1 MAFRVGGKQENV
13 TVGDTRFGGRRLGH
27 GEKRLEAL
35 PEQTGK
41 GRAADHGV
49 LDHRFE
55 VGIRTKN
62 NFFHLVAIDRND
74 GGLLPGNWC
83 GNAQLEH
90 LVVRPGKATGAFV
103 SVNIFDR
110 VLRGREGQ
118 HECCYDGCG
127 ELVLHDEPSGSAGS
141 FFSFSLALSA
151 SGNEARSLLLA
162 SSS

>member
-1 MAFRVGGKQENV
+1 MAVCVGGKQKNV
-13 TVGDTRFGGRRLGH
+13 TVDDARFGGRRLGY

-35 PEQTGK
+35 PEQPGK

-62 NFFHLVAIDRND
+62 DFFHLVAIDRND
-74 GGLLPGNWC
+74 GGLLSGDWR

-90 LVVRPGKATGAFV
+90 LVVSPGKATGAFV

-110 VLRGREGQ
+110 VLRGSEGQ
-118 HECCYDGCG
+118 YEHGCDGCRDS
-127 ELVLHDEPSGSAGS
+127 VLHDEPSGAAGS

-151 SGNEARSLLLA
+151 SGNEARSSLLA